1 MLEVACSPV
10 AHCIASHVATVQ
22 NKRSISRHVHFQDD
36 KHADAAAAVFAFPVD
51 ATPDTHKK
59 AVQDEQAAAARPAA
73 AEEASVKT
81 KAGESEPHVV
91 GAVLQSCRKFN
102 TQPAFGSGRQ
112 FVSQRMYSPERQI
125 VVTREIAAVAHDGT
139 EMPLEAPHDQLLAA
153 NDFNQDLD
161 KAAVKIQAMIR
172 GKQERKRQAGAGKE
186 QHDASAHT
194 PPDTPCT
201 LDAASPSQDSHPSAP
216 AAPSQLIANAD
227 SVNTVT
233 DSDRML
239 GAENAA
245 AMPGA
250 NGNIRVFEP
259 YRKSNKQPE
268 FGSGRQFVSQRMY
281 SPERQA
287 MAAGGMPGSAHKGT
301 KEAAPA
307 AEASSDAEVSLQSV
321 TAAVVSGDEDG
332 MAELLEEGSRPAE
345 LLEEVMAELLNEGSR
360 LLELLPDQDMEGL
373 AHLLQQRPT
382 SPIGHALHAYIVEKV
397 VAESDDDVHVIS
409 NVMVE
414 DNKQEGLVE
423 RDVEK
428 GRQQNEKNAK
438 EREQEQEMARER
450 EKALDSLADSI
461 LFGLVNSVREAL
473 LLELLD
479 QRASELVVRSV
490 YAHVRVVVLM
500 LVLVG
505 TLLFT
510 RVGVG

>member
-1 MLEVACSPV
+1 MQILEVACSPV

-59 AVQDEQAAAARPAA
+59 TVQDAQAAAARPAA
-73 AEEASVKT
+73 AEEGSVQT
-81 KAGESEPHVV
+81 IAGESEPHVV

-201 LDAASPSQDSHPSAP
+201 LDAASPSQDTHPSAP
-216 AAPSQLIANAD
+216 VAPLQLIANAD
-227 SVNTVT
+227 AVNTVT

-250 NGNIRVFEP
+250 NGNIKVFEP
-259 YRKSNKQPE
+259 YRKFNEQPA

-281 SPERQA
+281 SPERQV
-287 MAAGGMPGSAHKGT
+287 MAAGGMPGAAHKGT

-321 TAAVVSGDEDG
+321 TAAVASGDEEG
-332 MAELLEEGSRPAE
+332 MSGLLEEGSRPAE
-345 LLEEVMAELLNEGSR
+345 LLEEGMAELLNEGSR
-360 LLELLPDQDMEGL
+360 LLELLPNQDMEGL

-382 SPIGHALHAYIVEKV
+382 SPIGYALHAYIVEKV
-397 VAESDDDVHVIS
+397 VAESDDDMHVIS

-428 GRQQNEKNAK
+428 GRQRNEKNAK
-438 EREQEQEMARER
+438 ERGQEQEMAREW

-490 YAHVRVVVLM
+490 YVHVCVIV
-500 LVLVG
+500 
-505 TLLFT
+505 LLFT
-510 RVGVG
+510 SVGVD